1 MYKNNK
7 ILNKIY
13 IIEKKKI
20 YRIKAKITGYS
31 LIHLSG
37 FNNDYVEYS
46 ISVRTDYGNW
56 NFKKRYEEF
65 AKLNNELIY
74 KIPEINDYFPPK
86 RVFKN
91 SESTIKERIKY
102 FNKYLKFL
110 LNKINIFLFN
120 DIINFINLNIGIL
133 GLIIK
138 KYNMLKINL
147 EEDYIMES
155 LSEIFSK
162 NKLEIN
168 NKEEKDKNNDDNF
181 SYLNNDNYYESI
193 YLYEKNRQN
202 SFDWN
207 EPQYTYPSSFVIRE
221 FLRNLCEENAK
232 KDDIIQTFESFLQQ
246 RRKWVNFSTNDINE
260 LYLGFDEIIK
270 DDDDDIEIDGNKIE
284 PENKKSVALFQWVNE
299 NQKTN
304 ENNDENKIEFDS
316 DDNEKEEI
324 KIPGLFQQIGD
335 YQNNI
340 LSSIGSLNLLEKLL
354 NDQYN
359 PDYEKFISIFKN
371 LKLYQFNYMKLNDI
385 IKNNIGGNKTNEKAM
400 KILTII
406 FSDKKWEKY
415 KKEIITDEVVYNE
428 YINFVNNFQD

>member
-181 SYLNNDNYYESI
+181 SYLKNDNYYESI

-207 EPQYTYPSSFVIRE
+207 ESQYMYPSSFVIRE

-359 PDYEKFISIFKN
+359 PDYEKFINIFKN

-415 KKEIITDEVVYNE
+415 KKEIITDEVVYNV

>member
-181 SYLNNDNYYESI
+181 SYLKNDNYYESI

-340 LSSIGSLNLLEKLL
+340 LSSIGSLNLLDKLL

-359 PDYEKFISIFKN
+359 PDYEKFINIFKN

>member
-181 SYLNNDNYYESI
+181 SYLKNDNYYESI

-359 PDYEKFISIFKN
+359 PDYEKFINIFKN

>member
-13 IIEKKKI
+13 VIEKKKI

-207 EPQYTYPSSFVIRE
+207 ESQYMYPSSFVIRE

-359 PDYEKFISIFKN
+359 PDYEKFINIFKN

>member
-65 AKLNNELIY
+65 AKLNNELIN

-181 SYLNNDNYYESI
+181 SYLKNDNYYESI

-207 EPQYTYPSSFVIRE
+207 ESQYMYPSSFVIRE

-270 DDDDDIEIDGNKIE
+270 EDDDDIEIDGNKIE

-359 PDYEKFISIFKN
+359 PYYEKYMNIFIN
-371 LKLYQFNYMKLNDI
+371 MKLYEYDYMKLNDI

>member
-13 IIEKKKI
+13 VIEKKKI

-207 EPQYTYPSSFVIRE
+207 ESQYMYPSSFVIRE

-270 DDDDDIEIDGNKIE
+270 EDDDDIEIDGNKIE

-359 PDYEKFISIFKN
+359 PDYEKFINIFKN

>member
-65 AKLNNELIY
+65 AKLNNELIN

-207 EPQYTYPSSFVIRE
+207 ESQYMYPSSFVIRE

>member
-207 EPQYTYPSSFVIRE
+207 ESQYMYPSSFVIRE

-270 DDDDDIEIDGNKIE
+270 EDDDDIEIDGNKIE

-359 PDYEKFISIFKN
+359 PDYEKFINIFKN
-371 LKLYQFNYMKLNDI
+371 LKLY
-385 IKNNIGGNKTNEKAM
+385 
-400 KILTII
+400 
-406 FSDKKWEKY
+406 
-415 KKEIITDEVVYNE
+415 
-428 YINFVNNFQD
+428 

>member
-13 IIEKKKI
+13 VIEKKKI

-162 NKLEIN
+162 NKLEIK

-207 EPQYTYPSSFVIRE
+207 ESQYMYPSSFVIRE

-359 PDYEKFISIFKN
+359 PDYEKFINIFKN

>member
-37 FNNDYVEYS
+37 FNNDYVEYA

-207 EPQYTYPSSFVIRE
+207 ESQYMYPSSFVIRE

-270 DDDDDIEIDGNKIE
+270 EDDDDIEIDGNKIE

>member
-207 EPQYTYPSSFVIRE
+207 ESQYMYPSSFVIRE

-270 DDDDDIEIDGNKIE
+270 EDDDDIEIDGNKIE

>member
-13 IIEKKKI
+13 VIEKKKI

-181 SYLNNDNYYESI
+181 SYLKNDNYYESI

-207 EPQYTYPSSFVIRE
+207 ESQYMYPSSFVIRE

-270 DDDDDIEIDGNKIE
+270 EDDDDIEIDGNKIE

-359 PDYEKFISIFKN
+359 PDYEKFINIFKN

>member
-1 MYKNNK
+1 M
-7 ILNKIY
+7 NKIY

-181 SYLNNDNYYESI
+181 SYLKNDNYYESI

-207 EPQYTYPSSFVIRE
+207 ESQYMYPSSFVIRE

-270 DDDDDIEIDGNKIE
+270 EDDDDIEIDGNKIE

-359 PDYEKFISIFKN
+359 PDYDKFINIFKN

>member
-13 IIEKKKI
+13 VIEKKKI

-46 ISVRTDYGNW
+46 ISVRTDYVNW

-207 EPQYTYPSSFVIRE
+207 ESQYMYPSSFVIRE

-270 DDDDDIEIDGNKIE
+270 EDDDDIEIDGNKIE

>member
-162 NKLEIN
+162 NKLEIK

-207 EPQYTYPSSFVIRE
+207 ESQYMYPSSFVIRE

-359 PDYEKFISIFKN
+359 PDYEKFINIFKN

>member
-1 MYKNNK
+1 MNKNNK

-270 DDDDDIEIDGNKIE
+270 EDDDDIEIDGNKIE

>member
-207 EPQYTYPSSFVIRE
+207 ESQYMYPSSFVIRE

>member
-1 MYKNNK
+1 M
-7 ILNKIY
+7 
-13 IIEKKKI
+13 
-20 YRIKAKITGYS
+20 
-31 LIHLSG
+31 
-37 FNNDYVEYS
+37 
-46 ISVRTDYGNW
+46 W
-56 NFKKRYEEF
+56 
-65 AKLNNELIY
+65 
-74 KIPEINDYFPPK
+74 PEINDYFPPK

-162 NKLEIN
+162 NKLEIK

-207 EPQYTYPSSFVIRE
+207 ESQYMYPSSFVIRE

-270 DDDDDIEIDGNKIE
+270 EDDDDIEIDGNKIE

-299 NQKTN
+299 NQKTSIQYYN
-304 ENNDENKIEFDS
+304 RWFK
-316 DDNEKEEI
+316 
-324 KIPGLFQQIGD
+324 KIPL
-335 YQNNI
+335 
-340 LSSIGSLNLLEKLL
+340 
-354 NDQYN
+354 
-359 PDYEKFISIFKN
+359 
-371 LKLYQFNYMKLNDI
+371 
-385 IKNNIGGNKTNEKAM
+385 
-400 KILTII
+400 
-406 FSDKKWEKY
+406 
-415 KKEIITDEVVYNE
+415 
-428 YINFVNNFQD
+428 

>member
-1 MYKNNK
+1 M
-7 ILNKIY
+7 NKIY

-207 EPQYTYPSSFVIRE
+207 ESQYMYPSSFVIRE

-270 DDDDDIEIDGNKIE
+270 EDDDDIEIDGNKIE

-359 PDYEKFISIFKN
+359 PDYEKFINIFKN

>member
-37 FNNDYVEYS
+37 FNNDYVEYA

-270 DDDDDIEIDGNKIE
+270 EDDDDIEIDGNKIE

-299 NQKTN
+299 NQQTN

-359 PDYEKFISIFKN
+359 PDYEKFINIFKN

>member
-181 SYLNNDNYYESI
+181 SYLKNDNYYESI

-299 NQKTN
+299 NQKPN

>member
-1 MYKNNK
+1 MNKNNK

-162 NKLEIN
+162 NKLEIK

-207 EPQYTYPSSFVIRE
+207 ESQYMYPSSFVIRE

-270 DDDDDIEIDGNKIE
+270 EDDDDIEIDGNKIE

-359 PDYEKFISIFKN
+359 PDYEKFINIFKN

>member
-13 IIEKKKI
+13 VIEKKKI

-37 FNNDYVEYS
+37 FNNDYVEYA

-181 SYLNNDNYYESI
+181 SYLKNDNYYESI

-270 DDDDDIEIDGNKIE
+270 EDDDDIEIDGNKIE

-359 PDYEKFISIFKN
+359 PDYEKFINIFKN

>member
-13 IIEKKKI
+13 VIEKKKI

-270 DDDDDIEIDGNKIE
+270 EDDDDIEIDGNKIE

-359 PDYEKFISIFKN
+359 PDYEKFINIFKN